1 MAECYKNR
9 RRVEECRMKLDNLLN
24 NAGLFGTKGVGRRWT
39 VHFHLLVVGSNSHHK
54 VLYVSLTN
62 FDL

>member
-1 MAECYKNR
+1 
-9 RRVEECRMKLDNLLN
+9 MKLDNLLN
-24 NAGLFGTKGVGRRWT
+24 NYAGLFGTEGVGKRWT
-39 VHFHLLVVGSNSHHK
+39 VHFYLIVVGSNSHLK